1 MKLEEKHKEF
11 VVKCFARFMTLTT
24 IVDAFMDEFAD
35 DLPQPD
41 ISDLP
46 TLDEWMAELLED
58 EAEQAA
64 KLKMMNES
72 IERNREAYT
81 EEYGDEADENSI
93 RKHLKNISLTAKCN
107 TVSIVER
114 SEKKHSQ
121 SMKRSSQKAFSIAS
135 AVLISTTVSSPINTR
150 HSFIRPVTSFA
161 PITASPTSTS
171 PKTSSENWKPF
182 TDSRNNAFLGKLAQK
197 TLCNM

>member
-24 IVDAFMDEFAD
+24 IVDAFMDEFED

-72 IERNREAYT
+72 IERNREAYR
-81 EEYGDEADENSI
+81 EEYGD
-93 RKHLKNISLTAKCN
+93 
-107 TVSIVER
+107 R
-114 SEKKHSQ
+114 S
-121 SMKRSSQKAFSIAS
+121 R
-135 AVLISTTVSSPINTR
+135 
-150 HSFIRPVTSFA
+150 
-161 PITASPTSTS
+161 
-171 PKTSSENWKPF
+171 
-182 TDSRNNAFLGKLAQK
+182 
-197 TLCNM
+197 